1 MILKKIFNKQEEQ
14 VKKTDK
20 VQQTEDNRS
29 EDQKTEGDILSKD
42 SKSQNYKPVS
52 TKTKRQKRVGFL
64 PTQKR
69 KTSVHTSEVIIK
81 PHVTEKSSVMSE
93 SNIYTFIVKKQS
105 SAFDVCAAVKEM
117 YGADVSCVRFAKKGP
132 KKISQRKQGNKNPG
146 QKNAMK
152 KAYVKVK
159 KGSKIKLS

>member
-1 MILKKIFNKQEEQ
+1 MN
-14 VKKTDK
+14 
-20 VQQTEDNRS
+20 
-29 EDQKTEGDILSKD
+29 LSKKKNIND
-42 SKSQNYKPVS
+42 
-52 TKTKRQKRVGFL
+52 
-64 PTQKR
+64 
-69 KTSVHTSEVIIK
+69 VIIK

-117 YGADVSCVRFAKKGP
+117 YGADVSCVYFAKKGP
-132 KKISQRKQGNKNPG
+132 KKTSQRKQGGKNPG
-146 QKNAMK
+146 QRNPMK